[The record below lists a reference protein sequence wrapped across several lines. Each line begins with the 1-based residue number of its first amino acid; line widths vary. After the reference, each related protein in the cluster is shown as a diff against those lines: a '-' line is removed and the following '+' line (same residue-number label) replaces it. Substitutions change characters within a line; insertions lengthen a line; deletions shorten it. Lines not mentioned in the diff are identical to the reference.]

1 MKANRKSYL
10 VTPKSEEPKSVQL
23 IDLPV
28 DAITESKRIMRTT
41 MDTAVIKELTI
52 DSYDEI
58 INVQEVNLKV
68 VSIPLTPT
76 IKPIQKFERF
86 RVEGLD
92 TIHQFMY
99 MENKRFIC
107 SEVQGKLT
115 EAEEQKVTQTLSSGD
130 YLQNEDQLFTFIVI
144 PSNSI
149 HKAQTQFIKIHQ

>member
-1 MKANRKSYL
+1 MKTNRKTYL
-10 VTPKSEEPKSVQL
+10 VTPKSQEPKSVQL
-23 IDLPV
+23 IDLPS
-28 DAITESKRIMRTT
+28 DAITEANRIIRTCV
-41 MDTAVIKELTI
+41 DTAVIKELTI
-52 DSYDEI
+52 DSNDEV

-68 VSIPLTPT
+68 VSIPFVPT

-99 MENKRFIC
+99 MGNKRFIC
-107 SEVQGKLT
+107 SEVEGNLT
-115 EAEEQKVTQTLSSGD
+115 NTEEEQVTQTLSNGD